1 MSSSG
6 TDKKYR
12 KAFLRGYTDFRSARI
27 ASRAWGLFNWLLSSD
42 LVSKEISSCLR
53 LFIFP

>member
-12 KAFLRGYTDFRSARI
+12 KAFLRGYTDFRGARI
-27 ASRAWGLFNWLLSSD
+27 SSRAWGLFNCFAVIRSG
-42 LVSKEISSCLR
+42 K
-53 LFIFP
+53 